1 MRTHVSLLKE
11 YLLKILLGLLHNRDP
26 LLLSTAA
33 ARHVQTPCL
42 LLAGKQIAMAPLR
55 PPMKGEL
62 FCYAPGRV
70 AFESLPTLCTD
81 NNIEASTIRN
91 KCILLGGLSD
101 GLMPVPYTVNL
112 LEEAC
117 YDPKDSWSLIQPI
130 LSSSYLGFGH
140 GSLDND
146 VAELGELISHLAEDR
161 EASCL
166 AIVGHST
173 GTQDIVHFLKHGRPD
188 LVAMVQA
195 VALQAPVSDREAA
208 TVCDG
213 ACHTRHEEHMQ
224 DLNTHLAIAQK
235 MRDENQSQ
243 EMMPRK
249 AFWAPI
255 TAARYLD
262 LFEMNGRD
270 DYFSSDLTDEQL
282 AGRLG
287 HIGALTTL
295 QSCLVACSG
304 SDEYVPKTVAIESLM
319 LRLCSAMNSGG
330 ERTVALPLYLPTGNH
345 NLSSENGTDA
355 TTFVA
360 KFKELLMYCT
370 QNCR

>member
-1 MRTHVSLLKE
+1 
-11 YLLKILLGLLHNRDP
+11 
-26 LLLSTAA
+26 
-33 ARHVQTPCL
+33 
-42 LLAGKQIAMAPLR
+42 MAPLR

-70 AFESLPTLCTD
+70 AFESLPTLCA
-81 NNIEASTIRN
+81 NRNIEVSTITN

-101 GLMPVPYTVNL
+101 GLMPVPYTVKL

-117 YDPKDSWSLIQPI
+117 YNSHDSWSLIQPI

-146 VAELGELISHLAEDR
+146 VVELDELISHLVGDR
-161 EASCL
+161 AASRL
-166 AIVGHST
+166 AMVGHST
-173 GTQDIVHFLKHGRPD
+173 GTQNIVHYLQHGRPD
-188 LVAMVQA
+188 LVAKVQV
-195 VALQAPVSDREAA
+195 VALQAPVSDRESA

-213 ACHTRHEEHMQ
+213 ACHVSHEEHMK
-224 DLNTHLAIAQK
+224 DLRTHLTIAQK
-235 MRDENQSQ
+235 MRDENQAQ

-255 TAARYLD
+255 TAARFLD
-262 LFEMNGRD
+262 LFEVNGRD
-270 DYFSSDLTDEQL
+270 DYFSSDLTDAQL

-304 SDEYVPKTVAIESLM
+304 SDEYVPKSVALESLM
-319 LRLCSAMNSGG
+319 FRICGAMNNGS
-330 ERTVALPLYLPTGNH
+330 ERTVALPLYLPSGNH

-355 TTFVA
+355 TSFVA
-360 KFKELLMYCT
+360 KLKQLLSLCT
-370 QNCR
+370 SNKSS